1 MLQPVLNFDFL
12 LLTFSMKATKYI
24 FAWHHWCGLVVG
36 VFLLMMS
43 ITGSLLVFSDE
54 LETLEERDTPA
65 IQSTQGTPSFDVSFR
80 AVQKAYPGW
89 EIRLYHLPKKDEALV
104 YELRQKENRKKVY
117 VHPVSGKIVG
127 SKEDANNSVQRRLLL
142 LHYTIFAGTT
152 GKIIVFGT
160 GILFLITLTTG
171 LIVYRKSLIKVLTFK
186 VRFNRKTT
194 RSFYSSLHRIIGI
207 WSLFFNLLMVT
218 TGLWLS
224 GQVVLNALKSSPA
237 VAGKKKDIPAVQT
250 IDGIVRKL
258 NKEYSNFEI
267 HLIRIRP
274 GGNAVQVS
282 GRLADDPGYYGKY
295 YSSFTIN
302 GNTLE
307 IEKSGFMKNMSAG
320 EQLSKMSGPL
330 HFGNYGGFLV
340 KIIYCFLG
348 FTPAFL
354 SISGFILW
362 RKRKKAK
369 ATIKKK

>member
-1 MLQPVLNFDFL
+1 
-12 LLTFSMKATKYI
+12 MKATKYI
-24 FAWHHWCGLVVG
+24 FAWHHWCGLIVG

-43 ITGSLLVFSDE
+43 ITGSMLVFSDE
-54 LETLEERDTPA
+54 LETLEERDIPSVQT
-65 IQSTQGTPSFDVSFR
+65 IKGSPSFDASFPS
-80 AVQKAYPGW
+80 VQQAYPGW
-89 EIRLYHLPKKDEALV
+89 EIRLYHLPKADEALV

-117 VHPVSGKIVG
+117 VHPVSGKIMG
-127 SKEDANNSVQRRLLL
+127 SNENANNSVQRRLLL

-152 GKIIVFGT
+152 GKIVVFGT
-160 GILFLITLTTG
+160 GVLFLITLITG

-207 WSLFFNLLMVT
+207 WSLLFNLLMVT

-224 GQVVLNALKSSPA
+224 GQVVLNALKSSA
-237 VAGKKKDIPAVQT
+237 ATVKKKDTPPIQSV
-250 IDGIVRKL
+250 DGIVRKL
-258 NKEYSNFEI
+258 SKEYSNFEI

-282 GRLADDPGYYGKY
+282 GRLPDDPRYYGKY

-302 GNTLE
+302 GSTLE

-320 EQLSKMSGPL
+320 ERLSKMSGPL
-330 HFGNYGGFLV
+330 HFGNYGGFLL
-340 KIIYCFLG
+340 KIVYCLFG
-348 FTPAFL
+348 FAPAFL